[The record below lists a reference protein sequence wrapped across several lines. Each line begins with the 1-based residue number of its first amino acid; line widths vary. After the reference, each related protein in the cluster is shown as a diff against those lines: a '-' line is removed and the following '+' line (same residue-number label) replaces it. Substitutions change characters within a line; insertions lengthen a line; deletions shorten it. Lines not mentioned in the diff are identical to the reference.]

1 MPSPC
6 IPIETVS
13 GLDFGA
19 TTIASGA
26 RLPAITSTA
35 PTIAAEG
42 QPYRY
47 DVSVSNPDGVALQFD
62 LPSAPAGMTVD
73 AGTGVIA
80 WTPAASQVG
89 PQDAVLRLR
98 DARGDVVLQAF
109 HVVVGIDTAPIIT
122 STPPVRAVTLLPY
135 SYRVEAQDAEDDPL
149 TYQPP
154 RRAGRDGH
162 RWRAPA

>member
-1 MPSPC
+1 MPDADTYVVTVHPD
-6 IPIETVS
+6 ETVS

-19 TTIASGA
+19 TTIASGP

-35 PTIAAEG
+35 PTVAAVG

-47 DVSVSNPDGVALQFD
+47 AVSVQQSRRRRLAVRSPV
-62 LPSAPAGMTVD
+62 APAGMTVD

-89 PQDAVLRLR
+89 PQDAIVRLR

-109 HVVVGIDTAPIIT
+109 HVDVGIDTAPIIT
-122 STPPVRAVTLLPY
+122 STPLTPGRHVTALSL
-135 SYRVEAQDAEDDPL
+135 SSRGSGCRE
-149 TYQPP
+149 
-154 RRAGRDGH
+154 
-162 RWRAPA
+162 